1 MSDTTI
7 TLRGRVGTELA
18 AHKTASGQVT
28 TRFRLAVTNWFDAS
42 NGELVQGRTH
52 WYSVRAWDRLADNA
66 LHSIKKGEP
75 VIVVGRPTANAW
87 IDKNGERHA
96 ELVITAQSIGHDLA
110 NGRAAYAR
118 APRIEI
124 PEVSREPSIASCA
137 PAPRSEHGEESA
149 SAAQAPGIA
158 LGGEAGEGGV
168 EMGED
173 DVFEDE
179 AEAEGRIVR
188 DEESSSEGDEDAYGA
203 ENPGVFGHRKA

>member
-28 TRFRLAVTNWFDAS
+28 TRFRLAVTNWFAAS
-42 NGELVQGRTH
+42 SGELVQGRTH

-75 VIVVGRPTANAW
+75 VIVVGRPSANAW

-124 PEVSREPSIASCA
+124 PDVSRETSIASSA
-137 PAPRSEHGEESA
+137 PALQTEHGEGSA
-149 SAAQAPGIA
+149 PAAQAPLA
-158 LGGEAGEGGV
+158 LGEELREEA

-179 AEAEGRIVR
+179 VEAEGRIVR
-188 DEESSSEGDEDAYGA
+188 DGETRSEGDEDAYGA
-203 ENPGVFGHRKA
+203 DNPGVFGHRKA

>member
-28 TRFRLAVTNWFDAS
+28 TRFRLAVTNWFATS

-75 VIVVGRPTANAW
+75 VIVVGRPSANAW

-124 PEVSREPSIASCA
+124 PDVSRETSIASSA
-137 PAPRSEHGEESA
+137 PALQMEHGEGSA
-149 SAAQAPGIA
+149 PAAQTPLA
-158 LGGEAGEGGV
+158 LGEELREEA

-173 DVFEDE
+173 DVYEDE

-188 DEESSSEGDEDAYGA
+188 DGETRPEGDEDAYGA
-203 ENPGVFGHRKA
+203 DNPGVFGHRRA